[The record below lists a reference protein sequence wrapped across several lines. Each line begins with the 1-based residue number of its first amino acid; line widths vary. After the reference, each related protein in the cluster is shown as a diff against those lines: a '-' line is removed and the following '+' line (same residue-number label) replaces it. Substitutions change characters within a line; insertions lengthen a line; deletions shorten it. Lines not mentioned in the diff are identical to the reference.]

1 MAKLYSKLANTLIA
15 FQNCIASGNHKWQ
28 DIHEKNLE
36 KWVKEY
42 MPSGAGISEP
52 ELDLVN
58 SLPDRLEFKFSYHQ
72 MDDNGSYCGYLDMIA
87 IVKPSLAFGYDLHID
102 LTDDSQAE
110 EAIDLDGTA
119 EYLHQ
124 TFSEALEQ
132 ELDETGMII
141 KAK

>member
-28 DIHEKNLE
+28 DIHENNLE

-87 IVKPSLAFGYDLHID
+87 IVKPSLAFGYDLQCY
-102 LTDDSQAE
+102 SRGYAE